1 MSNSHL
7 VDLYLR
13 MQCVCHKSF
22 RRMVVE
28 APEAVMLLH
37 EAILLKE
44 NRRTGQLPTG
54 SMEIQKQNKQ
64 VCFDVK
70 PTEQKNGRK
79 Q

>member
-7 VDLYLR
+7 VDLYLG

-22 RRMVVE
+22 RRMVAE
-28 APEAVMLLH
+28 APEAVMLVY
-37 EAILLKE
+37 ESILLKE

-54 SMEIQKQNKQ
+54 SMEMWKQNKQ
-64 VCFDVK
+64 ECFDVK
-70 PTEQKNGRK
+70 PTEQKNWRK

>member
-7 VDLYLR
+7 VDLYLG

-37 EAILLKE
+37 ESILKE

-64 VCFDVK
+64 ECFDVK